1 MVIPELKS
9 LMSPNLERGQ
19 LPPDPEDCR
28 VSFQAE
34 IGPRGQE
41 GTEIFSFVAITPR
54 ALARDLGARWGRGY
68 LIVGCFSWDTV
79 DRELKKLIHRLAG
92 SSWTEV
98 AEELAKELYWEFDNY
113 KE

>member
-9 LMSPNLERGQ
+9 LMSPNLKRGQ

-28 VSFQAE
+28 VNFQAE

-41 GTEIFSFVAITPR
+41 GGEIFSFVAITPR
-54 ALARDLGARWGRGY
+54 ALTRDFGARWGRGY
-68 LIVGCFSWDTV
+68 LIVGCFSWEIV
-79 DRELKKLIHRLAG
+79 EGESRKFIRRFAG
-92 SSWTEV
+92 SSWIEV
-98 AEELAKELYWEFDNY
+98 AEQLSKELQWEFDNY